1 MKRFLVWL
9 DQCVKYSF
17 LLSGLSSLTRR
28 VLPIS
33 WNGLVA
39 RIRWAMFRL
48 QSSYR
53 GALCSNAVSYTSL
66 WNQWGPVS
74 SFGANRPRG
83 ANPDFAPVL
92 TRPIASMSSASTC
105 SLSQVPFRCWNFSSS
120 SAYWNHK
127 NRVLSGFPGFG
138 IYTLTDSPQG

>member
-1 MKRFLVWL
+1 MRRFLVWL
-9 DQCVKYSF
+9 GQCVKYSF
-17 LLSGLSSLTRR
+17 RFLGLSNLTRR

-33 WNGLVA
+33 SNGRVA
-39 RIRWAMFRL
+39 RIRWATSKL
-48 QSSYR
+48 QLPYYCV
-53 GALCSNAVSYTSL
+53 LCSKTVSYTSL

-105 SLSQVPFRCWNFSSS
+105 SLSQVLFRRWNLSSS

-127 NRVLSGFPGFG
+127 NRVLSGFPGIG
-138 IYTLTDSPQG
+138 IYTWTDKPQG